1 MEDNGT
7 QIFYGK
13 YGVRGASVFGLDGS
27 VLSVFG
33 SRLSF
38 VLVAGVPLSLEE
50 KKRTQ
55 IIFYRNKEFSCW
67 FLLGRGDASDSFWN

>member
-38 VLVAGVPLSLEE
+38 VAGVSLSLEE
-50 KKRTQ
+50 KKGTQ
-55 IIFYRNKEFSCW
+55 VIFYRNKEFSCW
-67 FLLGRGDASDSFWN
+67 FLLGGGDASDSFWN